1 MRHKSRTVLPGFGLT
16 LGITCT
22 YMSLI
27 VLLPLATVFSR
38 TAELTPDQFWATVTD
53 PRVVASYGSPS
64 APPSSRR

>member
-1 MRHKSRTVLPGFGLT
+1 MRRTSRSVLPGFGLS

-38 TAELTPDQFWATVTD
+38 TAELTSDQFW
-53 PRVVASYGSPS
+53 
-64 APPSSRR
+64 SRRTMAS